1 MPLALQ
7 TRLLRVLEERQVV
20 PLGGASPR
28 PLDIRLVS
36 ASHQDLNACVADGR
50 FREDLFYRVGGFVVQ
65 LPPLRERSDKNS
77 VFEWLLREEAKGI
90 KIRFEPGAKERL
102 LSHPWP
108 GNVRQLRTCLRT
120 LVALAWE
127 GRITREDVE
136 ELLPTPPAACVEN
149 PLDLSER
156 QALLSLIEAE
166 HWHIARVA
174 ERLGI
179 SRNTLYRKLR
189 HHGIARP
196 G

>member
-1 MPLALQ
+1 
-7 TRLLRVLEERQVV
+7 
-20 PLGGASPR
+20 
-28 PLDIRLVS
+28 
-36 ASHQDLNACVADGR
+36 
-50 FREDLFYRVGGFVVQ
+50 
-65 LPPLRERSDKNS
+65 LPPLRERSDKS
-77 VFEWLLREEAKGI
+77 SLLEWLLREEAKGI
-90 KIRFEPGAKERL
+90 TIRFEPGVKDRL

-127 GRITREDVE
+127 GRITLEDVE
-136 ELLPTPPAACVEN
+136 ELLPTAPAACVEN
-149 PLDLSER
+149 PLNISER
-156 QALLSLIEAE
+156 QTLLSLIEAE